1 MRLITILILVFYQDT
16 CLGQDSSVPYLKN
29 CHSLIRREE
38 DLLEYPMCCLHPRI
52 IRRRHPSCKRVQLE
66 SLTNAEET
74 WPLYCCNADGSVVE
88 ESCGDGIDCCN
99 VCASYGGQ
107 SSNCVTFLNGEGD
120 DPRAQ
125 AEEHCQQ
132 AQINPNYNCPNED
145 ASNGQESTASS
156 VSKLVDQCPSLIRKG
171 SERDLVKYPFCCYH
185 GLFRSDYN
193 CRKFFGG
200 RYKRE
205 AESNHTIS
213 KRNTNDFACGNSP
226 ALDTGHCPLR
236 VTNKARMRVM
246 ECPCCLHQQTKEN
259 ICGDQE
265 CPCD

>member
-1 MRLITILILVFYQDT
+1 MRLITILILVFYQDASN
-16 CLGQDSSVPYLKN
+16 GQNDFDVRN
-29 CHSLIRREE
+29 CTHLIKSGLIRKEE
-38 DLLEYPMCCLHPRI
+38 DLLEYPMCCLHPII
-52 IRRRHPSCKRVQLE
+52 IRRKYRSCKTVQLE
-66 SLTNAEET
+66 SLSNAEET
-74 WPLYCCNADGSVVE
+74 WPVYCCNADGSVVNE
-88 ESCGDGIDCCN
+88 TCGNGINCCN
-99 VCASYGGQ
+99 VCASYGGEP
-107 SSNCVTFLNGEGD
+107 SNCVTFLNGD
-120 DPRAQ
+120 DPLAH
-125 AEEHCQQ
+125 EEHCQQ
-132 AQINPNYNCPNED
+132 AQINPNYNCHNED
-145 ASNGQESTASS
+145 ASDDQESTESPES
-156 VSKLVDQCPSLIRKG
+156 PLDRCLSLIRRPEK
-171 SERDLVKYPFCCYH
+171 DLVRYPFCCYH